1 MAETLS
7 LRLWEPVQAY
17 KAITHSWLWAKAML
31 TAGHR
36 LVLTI
41 APETRTQAQNRLMWP
56 LLTCFAKQLQ
66 WPINGQMVYMTPDDW
81 KDVLTAAFKGE
92 VVRLAMGLDG
102 NVVMLGQRTSRFSKK
117 KFAEWI
123 EFLYA
128 TAALRAVQLPAWTGG
143 NDWPGVDPET
153 GEIR

>member
-1 MAETLS
+1 MSERVVLS
-7 LRLWEPVQAY
+7 LWEPVQAH
-17 KAITHSWLWAKAML
+17 KAIGQMWLTAKALL

-36 LVLTI
+36 LVLTL

-92 VVRLAMGLDG
+92 SVRVAMGLDG
-102 NVVMLGQRTSRFSKK
+102 GVVMLGQRTSKFSKK
-117 KFAEWI
+117 EFGEWI

-128 TAALRAVQLPAWTGG
+128 TAALRGVELPVWVG
-143 NDWPGVDPET
+143 DQ
-153 GEIR
+153 

>member
-1 MAETLS
+1 MAEKLTFP
-7 LRLWEPVQAY
+7 LWNAQQGYQAVI
-17 KAITHSWLWAKAML
+17 KAWHHAKALLM
-31 TAGHR
+31 AGHR

-56 LLTCFAKQLQ
+56 LLTCFSKQIQ

-92 VVRLAMGLDG
+92 SVRIAMGLDG
-102 NVVMLGQRTSRFSKK
+102 GVVMLGQRTSKFTKAQFSD
-117 KFAEWI
+117 WI

-128 TAALRAVQLPAWTGG
+128 TAAARGVTLPAW
-143 NDWPGVDPET
+143 E
-153 GEIR
+153 GEE